1 MGKWTVCF
9 AGLNSG
15 CLQLQTWFQ
24 IIPEWNKHC
33 HLALSSF
40 SFALRHWSPSLSFF
54 FSLIFEYYKEEL
66 KNFNQ
71 FTVFTAIQAWQTA
84 FIHTLMVISYLFD
97 NEWKAPFSFCLWQ
110 NPFSVCTW
118 AVSSRESVFVYLC
131 SQISWV
137 ICSLKNIPITLC
149 ETWWFKHTLG
159 SAVIKQS
166 PKVCL
171 PCKAILL

>member
-1 MGKWTVCF
+1 M
-9 AGLNSG
+9 
-15 CLQLQTWFQ
+15 
-24 IIPEWNKHC
+24 IPEWNKHC

-54 FSLIFEYYKEEL
+54 FSLIFEYYKEDL

-71 FTVFTAIQAWQTA
+71 FTVFTAIQAWQTV
-84 FIHTLMVISYLFD
+84 FIHTLMVSPYLFVM
-97 NEWKAPFSFCLWQ
+97 NEKLLSLFVFGNRLH
-110 NPFSVCTW
+110 PFSVCNW

-137 ICSLKNIPITLC
+137 IFSLKNIPITLC